1 MALPDVRIIL
11 ANGQLGGLTA
21 FAEGVVL
28 LVGHGVSVV
37 DGIQLG
43 QPKVVFNLQEAED
56 FGIDV
61 ANNPTAHRH
70 VKEFYNEAGL
80 GRELYIMLVP
90 NTMLQSQMVDFNE
103 ANGPG
108 VKTALTFAQGRVRM
122 YGTFCDP
129 VSIVPSTTNTS
140 GIDDDVIQQA
150 VPAAQLLGNNFAS
163 IQAPVRGVLEG
174 RDFQNDAATLLD
186 AKQLG
191 SNRVA
196 IIIGS
201 STDDRTASVGMYL
214 GRKARVPVQR
224 KASRVKDGRLLNT
237 EAYVGTADA
246 GTFTGLGLMHDKG
259 YIVMRKFP
267 TAAGYF
273 FSGDPMC
280 VANTDDYNLFA
291 RGRVIDKAH
300 IIAYGTYVQELDDE
314 ILIDESGKIE
324 SGVVATLESKIENQ
338 INDLMTANREISEC
352 SASID
357 PNQDVITNNKTVVVL
372 KLRPVGYNSDI
383 EVQLGFD
390 NPNV

>member
-11 ANGQLGGLTA
+11 ANGQLGGLIA

-43 QPKVVFNLQEAED
+43 QPVVVFNLQEAED
-56 FGIDV
+56 LGIDV
-61 ANNPTAHRH
+61 ANNPTAHRQ
-70 VKEFYNEAGL
+70 VKEFYDEAGL
-80 GRELYIMLVP
+80 GRELYLMLVP
-90 NTMLQSQMVDFNE
+90 NTMLQSEMVDFNE
-103 ANGPG
+103 ANGLG

-122 YGTFCDP
+122 WGTFCDP
-129 VSIVPSTTNTS
+129 VSVVPSSTNTS
-140 GIDDDVIQQA
+140 GIDDDVITA
-150 VPAAQLLGNNFAS
+150 VTAAQLLGNNFAS

-174 RDFQNDAATLLD
+174 RDFQNNAATLQD

-201 STDDRTASVGMYL
+201 SKDDRTASVGMYL
-214 GRKARVPVQR
+214 GRKARVPAQR

-246 GTFTGLGLMHDKG
+246 GTFGGLGLMHDKG

-267 TAAGYF
+267 TSAGYF

-314 ILIDESGKIE
+314 ILIDASGKIE
-324 SGVVATLESKIENQ
+324 AGVVATLESKIDNQ
-338 INDLMTANREISEC
+338 INSLMTANREISGC

-357 PNQDVITNNKTVVVL
+357 PNQDVVTTNKTVVVL

>member
-1 MALPDVRIIL
+1 MGLPDVRIVL
-11 ANGQLGGLTA
+11 ANGQLGGLVA
-21 FAEGVVL
+21 FAEGVAL
-28 LVGHGVSVV
+28 MVGHGVSVV
-37 DGIQLG
+37 DGIQVG
-43 QPKVVFNLQEAED
+43 EPKVVFNLQEAED
-56 FGIDV
+56 LGIDV

-108 VKTALTFAQGRVRM
+108 VKTGLTFAQGRVRM
-122 YGTFCDP
+122 YGTFCDDP
-129 VSIVPSTTNTS
+129 SIVPNSGISS
-140 GIDDDVIQQA
+140 GIDDDVINA
-150 VPAAQLLGNNFAS
+150 VPLAQILGNNFAS

-174 RDFQNDAATLLD
+174 RDFQNDAATLVD
-186 AKQLG
+186 AKTLG

-196 IIIGS
+196 ILIGS
-201 STDDRTASVGMYL
+201 SKDDRTASIGMFL
-214 GRKARVPVQR
+214 GRNARVPVHR
-224 KASRVKDGRLLNT
+224 KASRVKDGRLPIT
-237 EAYVGTADA
+237 EAFVGTASA
-246 GTFTGLGLMHDKG
+246 GTFGGLGLMHDKG

-267 TAAGYF
+267 TSAGYF

-280 VANTDDYNLFA
+280 VASTDDYNLFA

-300 IIAYGTYVQELDDE
+300 IIAYATFVEELDDE
-314 ILIDESGKIE
+314 ILIDADGKIE
-324 SGVVATLESKIENQ
+324 SGVVATLEAKINNQ
-338 INDLMTANREISEC
+338 INQLMTANREISGA
-352 SASID
+352 SATID
-357 PNQDVITNNKTVVVL
+357 PNQNVLSTNKTVVVL